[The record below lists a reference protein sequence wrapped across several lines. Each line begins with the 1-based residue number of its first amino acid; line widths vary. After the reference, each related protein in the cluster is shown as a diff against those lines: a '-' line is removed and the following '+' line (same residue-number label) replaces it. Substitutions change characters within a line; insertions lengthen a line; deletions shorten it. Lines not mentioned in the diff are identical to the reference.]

1 MLIVYYVGVAV
12 VAADT
17 QESQP
22 VVPIMQLVNVTL
34 VVSDTQL
41 EK

>member
-1 MLIVYYVGVAV
+1 MLNVFYVGVAV
-12 VAADT
+12 VAADIP
-17 QESQP
+17 ESQP
-22 VVPIMQLVNVTL
+22 VVPIMQPVNVTL